1 MFKLWWCVWKPKVIS
16 YFHFPRGFLTRLLL
30 LSSKAH
36 MQHINSK
43 RKLKHEKAILCVPS
57 VCKTV
62 FCIKSCTKCL
72 APLLKLL
79 ASSLCL
85 HNTIELFLTWRSNP
99 VPSGVKIQV
108 IKSSRI
114 HLHITG
120 NLICLQ
126 CKTRKNHPF
135 NIIMLGFQSIK
146 CQRQFCTYTMHH
158 EHQRVKSALTK
169 GVGWQNIS
177 FFRAKKNWLW

>member
-1 MFKLWWCVWKPKVIS
+1 M
-16 YFHFPRGFLTRLLL
+16 
-30 LSSKAH
+30 
-36 MQHINSK
+36 
-43 RKLKHEKAILCVPS
+43 
-57 VCKTV
+57 CKTV

-114 HLHITG
+114 HLHIAG

-135 NIIMLGFQSIK
+135 NVIMLGFQSIK

-177 FFRAKKNWLW
+177 FFRAKKIDYDRSFLPSSSNKTQQIQFETREFPPLFYIAK

>member
-1 MFKLWWCVWKPKVIS
+1 
-16 YFHFPRGFLTRLLL
+16 
-30 LSSKAH
+30 

-135 NIIMLGFQSIK
+135 NVIMLGFQSIK

-177 FFRAKKNWLW
+177 FFRAKKKLIMIGASYLHHQTKHNKFSLKHENFPHSSI